1 MLRTRIVALV
11 TIAALL
17 VPMTA
22 LCLTSVPAD
31 QGRMACCSPPGPN
44 EPPVARPCCGP
55 AGEQPNAP
63 VSNTARPIDAA
74 AVIAIPAWF
83 GSPAPS
89 ESIAPSY
96 SVHPQAAIGRLSTVL
111 LI

>member
-17 VPMTA
+17 APLTA

-31 QGRMACCSPPGPN
+31 HSRMACCSPPGPN
-44 EPPVARPCCGP
+44 DPPVARPCCGP
-55 AGEQPNAP
+55 AGEQPTAP

-74 AVIAIPAWF
+74 PTVAAPAWVA
-83 GSPAPS
+83 SLAQA

-96 SVHPQAAIGRLSTVL
+96 RVHTQTEVRRLSTVL